1 MKSGITWR
9 RTFPECAPGTDG
21 VALFEGA
28 RHRPGAAPGRAA
40 ARPEALDVE
49 RHRPDPRRTARLGRH
64 AGRSA
69 LAPASHGPPDR
80 TLAGAASAQADLR
93 SPAWCAGEVASA
105 CRGPEA
111 TTSAQPASFDRSRAP
126 Q

>member
-21 VALFEGA
+21 VALFEG
-28 RHRPGAAPGRAA
+28 RVTGRVRLLAELP
-40 ARPEALDVE
+40 R
-49 RHRPDPRRTARLGRH
+49 DPKPWMWSVTDPSRTARLGRH
-64 AGRSA
+64 SGRSA

-80 TLAGAASAQADLR
+80 TLAGAASAQAHLR

-111 TTSAQPASFDRSRAP
+111 TTSAQPRA
-126 Q
+126 